1 MPGVPSD
8 ADEASAVEVVPA
20 PSAALVRSCAHDA
33 WAPLLREHAHRSESI
48 PLPPVRPS
56 RCVVLSMRRQRLTCH
71 VRRRLLSTCS
81 LTASRCAA
89 TAARCVR

>member
-8 ADEASAVEVVPA
+8 AEEAAATEAVPA

-48 PLPPVRPS
+48 PLPPVRLEC
-56 RCVVLSMRRQRLTCH
+56 CVVLSMRRQRLTA
-71 VRRRLLSTCS
+71 STAGVC
-81 LTASRCAA
+81 
-89 TAARCVR
+89 